1 MNHMGFTPTP
11 LVKLHKNIGLSDSRK
26 GPESRAILIILFFD
40 SIQFIN

>member
-1 MNHMGFTPTP
+1 MKNMGFIPIP

-40 SIQFIN
+40 SIRFTN